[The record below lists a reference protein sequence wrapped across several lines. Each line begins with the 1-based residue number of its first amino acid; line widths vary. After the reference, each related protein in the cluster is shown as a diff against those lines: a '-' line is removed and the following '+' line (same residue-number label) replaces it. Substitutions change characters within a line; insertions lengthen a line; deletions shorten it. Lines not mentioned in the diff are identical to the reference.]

1 MAVLTIAR
9 EYGSG
14 GKEIGREVARQTGY
28 QYIDRGRIL
37 EDIKKVGVQWE
48 EFAKYFDE
56 NNPNIWERFKW
67 SFRGYVSL
75 IQFNILN
82 YALSDNTVIMGRG
95 GNFLLKG
102 IPHVLRVRTRAPL
115 KTRIDRI
122 VQWEDTNSENAQWLI
137 EKADKEMAG
146 AVYLTYGFA
155 WDDLTQYD
163 MIFDTSIQAYDEI
176 VPIIIEELKKRDI
189 FNTAKSRKVLELKVL
204 AAKIKADIVTNPDL
218 YVSSLDVKF
227 KEEGLVEYGLTVKGA
242 VHMNEDIPFIK
253 EKVTGMA
260 GDVPVEF
267 DLKYRMHSRLGHA
280 QFK

>member
-1 MAVLTIAR
+1 MAILTIAR

-14 GKEIGREVARQTGY
+14 GKEIGREVARLMGY
-28 QYIDRGRIL
+28 QYVDRGRIL
-37 EDIKKVGVQWE
+37 EDMKKVGVQWE

-75 IQFNILN
+75 IQFHILN
-82 YALSDNTVIMGRG
+82 YALSDNAVIMGRG

-102 IPHVLRVRTRAPL
+102 VPHVLRVRTRAPL

-155 WDDLTQYD
+155 WDDPTQYD
-163 MIFDTSIQAYDEI
+163 MIFDTSIQTYDEI
-176 VPIIIEELKKRDI
+176 TPIIIDELKRRDL
-189 FNTAKSRKVLELKVL
+189 FDTDKSRKVLELKTL

-218 YVSSLDVKF
+218 YVSSLDVRF

-242 VHMNEDIPFIK
+242 VHMNEDISIIK
-253 EKVTGMA
+253 KKVTDMA
-260 GDVPVEF
+260 GDIPVEF
-267 DLKYRMHSRLGHA
+267 DLKYRMQSRLGA
-280 QFK
+280 VQFK